1 MKIEAETLDHV
12 TATIDRIVAV
22 ADFAKHGA
30 ITDERAANSGFYTD
44 EGLGSPETLLY
55 GPEGDFEH
63 GCDVAGAWQG
73 HTELCSGDVEYH
85 VSAHNAGSM
94 TMCMR
99 IPAAD
104 LDAAPVELTIGMN
117 DRIGLHA
124 DPLTITALGGTPSHP
139 VTGIA
144 ASEIDH
150 DTGMPVDLQNLH
162 QAGVSAGDRD
172 RLWTAL
178 NEASHTHPDA
188 PQDSG
193 FPSLQIPL
201 AGVPPPKGA
210 GSPAGLNLPARAP
223 LHARRRHPRP
233 AGPPTDRPQ
242 AARARTA
249 DTAAGRRQP
258 STSRIAGI
266 G

>member
-1 MKIEAETLDHV
+1 MSRSMITTDVLDDV
-12 TATIDRIVAV
+12 NATIDRLVAV

-55 GPEGDFEH
+55 GPEGDFKH
-63 GCDVAGAWQG
+63 GCDVAGAWQA

-117 DRIGLHA
+117 DQIGLHA
-124 DPLTITALGGTPSHP
+124 DPLTTTALGGTPSHP

-144 ASEIDH
+144 ASEVDH

-188 PQDSG
+188 Q
-193 FPSLQIPL
+193 L
-201 AGVPPPKGA
+201 ARHYMHDGDTRDLPGHQQTDRRLLGLEQLTPPPGAVSPARA
-210 GSPAGLNLPARAP
+210 GSPESADRNRETPTFDVDTPA
-223 LHARRRHPRP
+223 H
-233 AGPPTDRPQ
+233 
-242 AARARTA
+242 
-249 DTAAGRRQP
+249 
-258 STSRIAGI
+258 SW
-266 G
+266 